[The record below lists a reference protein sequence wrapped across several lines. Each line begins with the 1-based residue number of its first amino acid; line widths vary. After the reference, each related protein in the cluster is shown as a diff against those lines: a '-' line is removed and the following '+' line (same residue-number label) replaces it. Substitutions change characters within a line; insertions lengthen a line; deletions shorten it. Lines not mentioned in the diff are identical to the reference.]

1 MSHCTI
7 VVFLPPVPCSIPAL
21 LALFCGCS
29 GWAGWEA
36 PDWLQAVPLPGLTSR
51 HCFCP
56 LNRINKSMC
65 QVDCSQETM
74 TQFWHHCPP
83 NLSPSPPPSA
93 SLQLLIKKTLLSW
106 RYALPWGCL
115 TALFPFFY
123 GEKREVGAMAKIVR
137 WTHVCPS
144 FLAQRYACC
153 GVAFTAHLLSDQWI
167 HEQQM
172 LHPGVSKLF
181 QGKSHDVIIL
191 VAVKSERRLFP
202 ARVSWWMGNKCL
214 LFSSVT

>member
-7 VVFLPPVPCSIPAL
+7 VVFLPPPVPCSIRSPCSL
-21 LALFCGCS
+21 LALFSGCS

-74 TQFWHHCPP
+74 TQFWHQCPHP
-83 NLSPSPPPSA
+83 LLHLSPTPPPSA

-115 TALFPFFY
+115 TALF
-123 GEKREVGAMAKIVR
+123 
-137 WTHVCPS
+137 S
-144 FLAQRYACC
+144 FLFIFFNM
-153 GVAFTAHLLSDQWI
+153 G
-167 HEQQM
+167 
-172 LHPGVSKLF
+172 
-181 QGKSHDVIIL
+181 GKRG
-191 VAVKSERRLFP
+191 ERRWE
-202 ARVSWWMGNKCL
+202 RWQKCKVNPCVL
-214 LFSSVT
+214 LFFSRWNVDALAFWNTLVI

>member
-7 VVFLPPVPCSIPAL
+7 VVFLAPSLVLSALPAL

-29 GWAGWEA
+29 GWTGWEA
-36 PDWLQAVPLPGLTSR
+36 PDWLQAVPMPGLTSR

-74 TQFWHHCPP
+74 TQFWHHCHPP
-83 NLSPSPPPSA
+83 PSPPPSA

-115 TALFPFFY
+115 TALFSFFLHRI
-123 GEKREVGAMAKIVR
+123 GGGSHGKNVR
-137 WTHVCPS
+137 WTLACS
-144 FLAQRYACC
+144 FFLTKRCAFC
-153 GVAFTAHLLSDQWI
+153 GLSLKHTCRCINAAHK
-167 HEQQM
+167 QQM
-172 LHPGVSKLF
+172 LHPGVSKWF
-181 QGKSHDVIIL
+181 QGKPHDEIIL
-191 VAVKSERRLFP
+191 VSVKGIWRLFN
-202 ARVSWWMGNKCL
+202 AWVS
-214 LFSSVT
+214 

>member
-7 VVFLPPVPCSIPAL
+7 VVFLPPVPCSFHPSTLPAPL
-21 LALFCGCS
+21 LALLCGCS

-83 NLSPSPPPSA
+83 TSPPPSA

-115 TALFPFFY
+115 TALFSFFY
-123 GEKREVGAMAKIVR
+123 GETGGGSDGKNVR
-137 WTHVCPS
+137 WAHVCS
-144 FLAQRYACC
+144 VLALRSVCGLKHTCCLSEHISNRCCTQVFLNCFEANPM
-153 GVAFTAHLLSDQWI
+153 TW
-167 HEQQM
+167 
-172 LHPGVSKLF
+172 
-181 QGKSHDVIIL
+181 
-191 VAVKSERRLFP
+191 
-202 ARVSWWMGNKCL
+202 
-214 LFSSVT
+214 